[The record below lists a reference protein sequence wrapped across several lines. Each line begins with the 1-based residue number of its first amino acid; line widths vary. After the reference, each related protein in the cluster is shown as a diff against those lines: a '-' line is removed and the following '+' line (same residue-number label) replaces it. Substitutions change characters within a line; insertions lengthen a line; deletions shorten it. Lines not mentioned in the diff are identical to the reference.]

1 MKKIIRLTESDLIKL
16 VKKVII
22 EEKKSINES
31 VTVGDYTLSTE
42 GGWIKDSKGNKMCV
56 QVQAGFPIGTFA
68 QGITALKQSS
78 GGSLT
83 IVPTGSKIGNIDVP
97 KSEFT
102 NLINTL
108 KSGKTATMNKSGVT
122 IKIGKGLVP
131 WCKTEWKN

>member
-1 MKKIIRLTESDLIKL
+1 MKKIVRLTESDLIKII
-16 VKKVII
+16 KKVVN
-22 EEKKSINES
+22 EERKSINES

-56 QVQAGFPIGTFA
+56 QVQAGFPFGTFA

-97 KSEFT
+97 KSELI
-102 NLINTL
+102 NLINNL
-108 KSGKTATMNKSGVT
+108 KSGKTATMNKSGAT

-131 WCKTEWKN
+131 WCKSEWGN